1 MHFAF
6 NDDQIA
12 VRDAVGSLLDKRCDV
27 ASLQQTWNAGSASP
41 LLPLWEEL
49 AGVGVPG
56 LLAPETSGGSGLD
69 WVTMALVLAE
79 SGRAALPLPVLETAA
94 VAVPAFVSA
103 GDPAGLLAAVLEG
116 SLAVSVVS
124 RSGLAPASS
133 VAGAFIAERPE
144 GAVVYR
150 RSEVSLDP
158 VKSVDRTRDLAR
170 VNPIGAGV
178 HLGLLPLGQ
187 WCALGTAAQLVGLGR
202 ELVRMAVNYVKERRQ
217 FGVAVGSFQA
227 VKHQLVNAHLAI
239 EFAAPPVWAAAHLCG
254 NPAAATGNTDLL
266 RATSMAKALA
276 SDAAS
281 LAAKVALQCH
291 GAMGYTDD
299 YPLHFWLKRVWCL
312 AAAHGSSAEHTS
324 KVATALGI

>member
-1 MHFAF
+1 MHFGF
-6 NDDQIA
+6 DDDQIA
-12 VRDAVGSLLDKRCDV
+12 VRDAVASLLDKRCDA
-27 ASLQQTWNAGSASP
+27 ASLQQAWNAGSASP

-49 AGVGVPG
+49 AGLGVQG
-56 LLAPETSGGSGLD
+56 LLAPESSGGSGLD

-103 GDPAGLLAAVLEG
+103 GDPAGLLASVLNG

-124 RSGLAPASS
+124 RSGLAPAAG
-133 VAGAFIAERPE
+133 VAGAFIADGPD
-144 GAVVYR
+144 GAMVYR
-150 RSEVSLDP
+150 RSEVALDP

-170 VNPIGAGV
+170 VSPIGVGT
-178 HLGLLPLGQ
+178 PLGPLPVEQ
-187 WCALGTAAQLVGLGR
+187 WCALGAAAQLVGLGR
-202 ELVRMAVNYVKERRQ
+202 ALVRMTVNYVKERRQ

-227 VKHQLVNAHLAI
+227 VKHQIANAHLAI
-239 EFAAPPVWAAAHLCG
+239 EFAAPPVWAAAHLCNKPVAG
-254 NPAAATGNTDLL
+254 SDSTDLL